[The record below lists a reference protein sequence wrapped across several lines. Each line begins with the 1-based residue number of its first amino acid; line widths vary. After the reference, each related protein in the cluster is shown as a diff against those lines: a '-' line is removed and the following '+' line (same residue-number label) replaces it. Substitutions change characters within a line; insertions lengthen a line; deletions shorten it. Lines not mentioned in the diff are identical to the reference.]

1 MKRIMFKYHIGLL
14 LFGVALATASCSDD
28 YAVIPVEI
36 TNLTAESTPGRIVL
50 RWDTPEESNIRY
62 VEVNYY
68 DPLQKKD
75 VMRTA
80 SIYADSIEIPDT
92 RKKYGEYTFEV
103 QTVSAT
109 GDKGAIQT
117 ITQTS
122 EAAPITTV
130 STQIALTAADL
141 STNAQE
147 PSEGP
152 IANLLDGNTST
163 FFHTAWSVTIAAPHW
178 LQVNLKQEITG
189 SYSFYYAPRN
199 NANNKPTNFDLM
211 GSMDGEDWFLIKN
224 FTKEK
229 DGLPVTSTGTF
240 TSDVYQ
246 VETPFSQIR
255 IVVKETNTGSIF
267 WTMSEFKFYQVS
279 VKDPEAEDD

>member
-92 RKKYGEYTFEV
+92 RKKYGEYTFKV